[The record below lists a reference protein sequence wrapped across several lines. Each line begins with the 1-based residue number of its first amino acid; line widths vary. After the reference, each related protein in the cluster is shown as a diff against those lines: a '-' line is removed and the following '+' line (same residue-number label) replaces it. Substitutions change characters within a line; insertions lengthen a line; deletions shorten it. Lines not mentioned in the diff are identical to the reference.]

1 MNKKRMLILLVMIT
15 STLLASCASYKFEPV
30 KNIQVEEFTHINQ
43 NNEEVTLETLK
54 GKPWLAMFIFTN
66 CNSICPPMTY
76 NMTEVQQAL
85 IEHKIEDYNIVAFS
99 IDPLVDSPEILT
111 QYLSAY
117 SIPDISKWQLLTG
130 YKQEYIEQFAKRS
143 FNSTVKNDPK
153 SDQVIHMSSFYLANA
168 AGTVVKDYNGATDVP
183 IDTIVADLKALTK

>member
-1 MNKKRMLILLVMIT
+1 MKKKSILLLLVVTI
-15 STLLASCASYKFEPV
+15 SSILASCASYKFEPV
-30 KNIQVEEFTHINQ
+30 HNIQVEEFTHTNQ

-85 IEHKIEDYNIVAFS
+85 IENEITDYNIVAFS
-99 IDPLVDSPEILT
+99 VDPIVDSPEVLT

-117 SIPDISKWQLLTG
+117 SVPDMSKWQLLTG

-143 FNSTVKNDPK
+143 FNSTVRNDPT
-153 SDQVIHMSSFYLANA
+153 SDQVIHMSSFYLVNA
-168 AGTVVKDYNGATDVP
+168 TGTVVKDYNGTTDVP